1 MKTKKLIKVMYVFS
15 WLALMGL
22 FIKTS
27 IILTNYFLSIY
38 TPEAA
43 SNVYEGMNLI
53 EYRNYSFLHYSLLVG
68 YKIIFF
74 STETYIAYLV
84 MKLLQK
90 LDINEPFNID
100 LHTYMQRISMGIFYL
115 WIVAIIHNTH
125 MQFVGQK
132 HHFEL
137 YLFSSDFVFLSGVIF
152 IFAQIVKQGVSI
164 KSENDL
170 TI

>member
-15 WLALMGL
+15 WLALIGL

-27 IILTNYFLSIY
+27 IISTSYFLSIY

-43 SNVYEGMNLI
+43 SNIYEGMNLI
-53 EYRNYSFLHYSLLVG
+53 EYRNYSFLHYSLLIG

-74 STETYIAYLV
+74 TTEMYIAYLV
-84 MKLLQK
+84 MKFLQK
-90 LDINEPFNID
+90 LDIKEPFSIRVQN
-100 LHTYMQRISMGIFYL
+100 YMHRISMCIFYL
-115 WIVAIIHNTH
+115 WVFAIIHNTH
-125 MQFVGQK
+125 MQLIGQK
-132 HHFEL
+132 HHFKL

-152 IFAQIVKQGVSI
+152 IFAQIVKRGVALQ
-164 KSENDL
+164 SENDL